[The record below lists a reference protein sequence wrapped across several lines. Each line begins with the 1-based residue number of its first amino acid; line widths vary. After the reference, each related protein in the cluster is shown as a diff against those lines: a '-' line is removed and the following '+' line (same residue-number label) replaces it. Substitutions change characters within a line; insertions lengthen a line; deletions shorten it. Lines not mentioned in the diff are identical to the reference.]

1 ALLPFASG
9 SGSAPI
15 VRLLEQLP
23 DGAAAPQQ
31 PPVFLEW
38 QAWDAER
45 LKEYKTL
52 LLLALT
58 EFHARVGHVPA
69 RRYAFSS
76 NYRGRQHCTFY
87 QLLDTTSLHIL
98 AKFVRPYGRE
108 SPAEVLLTVIIATV
122 LYNAHAVLSIMLD
135 ERPIQTSLTALQLTE
150 AHHRARKKNT
160 TLPMGPVGG
169 ITGCTRSTLYRSAR
183 WIQKECALAEVNSH
197 SVAEVEALANQEVNE
212 VHMVMSLSAALRSG
226 SSAAASEVMAAS
238 ALSHDKALV
247 GALDSACNR
256 TCAGEEWI
264 LGYLQS
270 CRRRPRKFNGATL
283 PSGVRYRLPAVI
295 AGNLV
300 GIWVS
305 CVPVP
310 SLGLLLGRDLLDGL
324 GGVLDFGRKTLRCNL
339 FAGRPPVPLER
350 LAAGHL
356 ALNLIPDLWPTVS
369 RSRW

>member
-1 ALLPFASG
+1 
-9 SGSAPI
+9 
-15 VRLLEQLP
+15 
-23 DGAAAPQQ
+23 
-31 PPVFLEW
+31 
-38 QAWDAER
+38 
-45 LKEYKTL
+45 
-52 LLLALT
+52 
-58 EFHARVGHVPA
+58 
-69 RRYAFSS
+69 
-76 NYRGRQHCTFY
+76 
-87 QLLDTTSLHIL
+87 
-98 AKFVRPYGRE
+98 
-108 SPAEVLLTVIIATV
+108 
-122 LYNAHAVLSIMLD
+122 M
-135 ERPIQTSLTALQLTE
+135 
-150 AHHRARKKNT
+150 
-160 TLPMGPVGG
+160 
-169 ITGCTRSTLYRSAR
+169 
-183 WIQKECALAEVNSH
+183 NSH